1 MYVTD
6 QDILDAANDVARAG
20 FASLFENDPTSG
32 LFERIAEEQS
42 ADSETGSVN
51 FLGAMPVLKKW
62 VGKKK
67 ATPTRAYS
75 HSFAL
80 EPYEATI
87 EIPRMKVR
95 YDRLGL
101 LQGRI
106 AAFQRRQRYWR
117 EKLVIEEMLTNPTGY
132 DNVSLFSASHPHGP
146 GGATQSNTTSSALGV
161 STLKS
166 AIQAG
171 QETQDAEGETLGVDY
186 DLLVVGPKLRQ
197 AAMDLTGSTRV
208 QAVSSA
214 GVLDATSSVV
224 AATQGPNTLTGGM
237 MDVRVEPRLTG
248 TYDDYWMLFDTT
260 LGVPSMLLY
269 VGRDLEW
276 IAKTDMDSE
285 GRFVNDLM
293 AWSVEADAD
302 PIAGAWQSCY
312 AGIL

>member
-1 MYVTD
+1 MHITD

-20 FASLFENDPTSG
+20 FESLFETDPASG
-32 LFERIAEEQS
+32 LFERIAEEQG

-101 LQGRI
+101 IQRRI

-117 EKLVIEEMLTNPTGY
+117 EKLIIDELLGNPTGY
-132 DNVSLFSASHPHGP
+132 DGVSLFSASHPHGP
-146 GGATQSNTTSSALGV
+146 SGATQSNTTTSALSV
-161 STLKS
+161 STLKA

-171 QETQDAEGETLGVDY
+171 QELRDAEGETMGVDY
-186 DLLVVGPKLRQ
+186 DLLVCGPKLRQ
-197 AAMDLTGSTRV
+197 TAMDLTGSTRV
-208 QAVSSA
+208 QAVSNA
-214 GVLDATSSVV
+214 GALDATSNVV

-237 MDVRVEPRLTG
+237 MDVHIDPRFVG

-276 IAKTDMDSE
+276 IPKTDMDSE